1 MRKEASNQSRKAFNS
16 YLFLSKLTKSNQR
29 ISFVVLL
36 ILFVSI
42 NSFSQAIARPKQNV
56 EKSTPSV
63 IRLDDY
69 LKSISVSSDT
79 PTDKDAHNNLL
90 SLIKDLKPTIYL
102 KNGAVKT
109 YGENPSVLRSD
120 VASLKLAA
128 NSKSSMKDV
137 EIVIINVDNPKDL
150 EAPIDLSFVTNLVKV
165 RYVYLLLSFDVSSTT
180 LSNWIGN
187 VKQET
192 VVLYTIDNR
201 S

>member
-1 MRKEASNQSRKAFNS
+1 MRKEASNQSTKAFNS

-29 ISFVVLL
+29 IFFVVLL

-42 NSFSQAIARPKQNV
+42 NSFSQTISRPKQNV

-63 IRLDDY
+63 VKLEDY
-69 LKSISVSSDT
+69 LKSTSDN
-79 PTDKDAHNNLL
+79 PTYKGYGNNLL
-90 SLIKDLKPTIYL
+90 SLIKELKPTIYF
-102 KNGAVKT
+102 KNGSVKT

-137 EIVIINVDNPKDL
+137 EIVIINVDNRKDL
-150 EAPIDLSFVTNLVKV
+150 EAPIDLSFVTNLKKV
-165 RYVYLLLSFDVSSTT
+165 RYVYLLLSFNESATT
-180 LSNWIGN
+180 LSNWIRN
-187 VKQET
+187 VNQEI

>member
-16 YLFLSKLTKSNQR
+16 YLFLSKLTRSNQR

-42 NSFSQAIARPKQNV
+42 NSFSQAIAKPMQSV
-56 EKSTPSV
+56 EKSIVSV
-63 IRLDDY
+63 VKLDDY
-69 LKSISVSSDT
+69 LNKGN
-79 PTDKDAHNNLL
+79 HNNLL
-90 SLIKDLKPTIYL
+90 SLIKDLKPAIYL
-102 KNGAVKT
+102 KNGSVKT

-150 EAPIDLSFVTNLVKV
+150 EAPIDLSFVTNLKKV

>member
-1 MRKEASNQSRKAFNS
+1 MRKEASNQSTKAFNS

-29 ISFVVLL
+29 NFFVILL

-42 NSFSQAIARPKQNV
+42 NSFSQAIARPKQSV
-56 EKSTPSV
+56 EKSIVSV
-63 IRLDDY
+63 VKLEDY
-69 LKSISVSSDT
+69 LKSITSSDT
-79 PTDKDAHNNLL
+79 PTDKDAHNNLF

-120 VASLKLAA
+120 VASLKLAS

-150 EAPIDLSFVTNLVKV
+150 ETPIDLSFVTNLKKV
-165 RYVYLLLSFDVSSTT
+165 RYVYLLLSFNESATT
-180 LSNWIGN
+180 LSNWITN
-187 VKQET
+187 VNQEA

>member
-1 MRKEASNQSRKAFNS
+1 MRKEASNQSTKAFNF

-29 ISFVVLL
+29 AFFVVLL

-42 NSFSQAIARPKQNV
+42 NSFSQAIARPKQSV
-56 EKSTPSV
+56 EKYTLSIV
-63 IRLDDY
+63 KLDDY
-69 LKSISVSSDT
+69 LKSISVSSDK
-79 PTDKDAHNNLL
+79 PTNKEDHNNLL

-102 KNGAVKT
+102 KNGSVKT

-120 VASLKLAA
+120 VASIQLAS

>member
-1 MRKEASNQSRKAFNS
+1 MRKEASNQSTKAFNS

-29 ISFVVLL
+29 ILFVVLL

-42 NSFSQAIARPKQNV
+42 NSFSQTISRPKQNV

-63 IRLDDY
+63 VKLEDY
-69 LKSISVSSDT
+69 LKSTSDNS
-79 PTDKDAHNNLL
+79 TDKGYGNNLL

-102 KNGAVKT
+102 KNGSVKT

-137 EIVIINVDNPKDL
+137 EIVIINVDNRKDL
-150 EAPIDLSFVTNLVKV
+150 EAPIDLSFVTNLKKV
-165 RYVYLLLSFDVSSTT
+165 RYVYLLLSFNESATT
-180 LSNWIGN
+180 LSNWIRN
-187 VKQET
+187 VNQEI

>member
-1 MRKEASNQSRKAFNS
+1 MRKEASNQSAKVFNS

-29 ISFVVLL
+29 TLFVALL

-42 NSFSQAIARPKQNV
+42 NSFSQTISRPKQNV

-63 IRLDDY
+63 VKLEDY
-69 LKSISVSSDT
+69 LKSTVVSSDNA
-79 PTDKDAHNNLL
+79 TDKDAPSNLL

-102 KNGAVKT
+102 KNGSVKT

-128 NSKSSMKDV
+128 NSKSSMKDI
-137 EIVIINVDNPKDL
+137 EIVIINVDNSKDL
-150 EAPIDLSFVTNLVKV
+150 EAPIDLSFVTNLKKV
-165 RYVYLLLSFDVSSTT
+165 RYVYLLLSFNESATT
-180 LSNWIGN
+180 LSNWITN
-187 VKQET
+187 VNQEA

>member
-1 MRKEASNQSRKAFNS
+1 MRKEASNQSTKAFNS

-29 ISFVVLL
+29 ILFVVLL

-42 NSFSQAIARPKQNV
+42 NSFSQTISRPKQNV

-63 IRLDDY
+63 VKLEDY
-69 LKSISVSSDT
+69 LKSTSDNS
-79 PTDKDAHNNLL
+79 TDKGYGNNLL

-102 KNGAVKT
+102 KNGSVKT

-137 EIVIINVDNPKDL
+137 EIVIINVDNRKDL
-150 EAPIDLSFVTNLVKV
+150 EAPIDLSFVANLKKV
-165 RYVYLLLSFDVSSTT
+165 RYVYLLLSFNESPTT
-180 LSNWIGN
+180 LSNLIRN
-187 VKQET
+187 VNQET

>member
-1 MRKEASNQSRKAFNS
+1 MRKEASNQSTKAFNS

-29 ISFVVLL
+29 ILFVVLL

-42 NSFSQAIARPKQNV
+42 NSFSQTISRPKQNV

-63 IRLDDY
+63 VKLEDY
-69 LKSISVSSDT
+69 LKSTVVSSDNA
-79 PTDKDAHNNLL
+79 TDKDASSNLL

-102 KNGAVKT
+102 KNESVKT

-128 NSKSSMKDV
+128 NNKSSMKDV

-150 EAPIDLSFVTNLVKV
+150 EAPIDLSFVTNLKKVK
-165 RYVYLLLSFDVSSTT
+165 YVYLLLSFNESAAT
-180 LSNWIGN
+180 LSNWITN
-187 VKQET
+187 VNQEA